1 MKYTVRTGFVLHKQ
15 LGTSTQPFPEG
26 SEVELSDKE
35 LPLYILQVEEIKEEV
50 KPNAKV

>member
-1 MKYTVRTGFVLHKQ
+1 MAKYIVRTGFVLHKQ

-26 SEVELSDKE
+26 SEIELSDKE
-35 LPLYILQVEEIKEEV
+35 LPLYILQVEEV

>member
-1 MKYTVRTGFVLHKQ
+1 MAKYIVRNGFVLHKQ

-35 LPLYILQVEEIKEEV
+35 LPLYILQVEEIKS
-50 KPNAKV
+50 NAKV